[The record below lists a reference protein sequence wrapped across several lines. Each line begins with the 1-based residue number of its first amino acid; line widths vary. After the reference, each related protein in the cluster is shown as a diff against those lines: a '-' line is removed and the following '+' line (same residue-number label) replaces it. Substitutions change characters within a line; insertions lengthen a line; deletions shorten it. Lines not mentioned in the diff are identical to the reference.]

1 MLVISRQYRTLYGV
15 DLATELENRIVGSV
29 GSLLAGACMHKVL
42 AEVMYIY
49 RAGKSNRKYET
60 LRKKDTA
67 LEVLCEV
74 KLKRMGEDY
83 ARCYVGHR
91 NSGQRTRT
99 MGLWIMDHG
108 PWIKEGREEQKY
120 TC

>member
-1 MLVISRQYRTLYGV
+1 MINYPSYLNPDFFFSWCLISYFVLGRREYQQLLVISRQYRTLYGV
-15 DLATELENRIVGSV
+15 DLATELENRIIGSV

-42 AEVMYIY
+42 AEVMYLY

-74 KLKRMGEDY
+74 
-83 ARCYVGHR
+83 R
-91 NSGQRTRT
+91 N
-99 MGLWIMDHG
+99 D
-108 PWIKEGREEQKY
+108 GRITQDV
-120 TC
+120 